1 MKRRFTTYPQSIKAN
16 KHSDDDEMS
25 LNEWYDSNQGQEE
38 GEEFIDKLESLVTG
52 AYDVQDFFE
61 ERYGRKGVD
70 FISITLSD
78 GSKYE
83 FKFDLYD
90 EQMSVYKDG
99 SEAAAKLY
107 FQEIADGIDS
117 ESALVEE

>member
-1 MKRRFTTYPQSIKAN
+1 MKRKFTRYPQSIKAN
-16 KHSDDDEMS
+16 KHSDYDEMS
-25 LNEWYDSNQGQEE
+25 LNEWYDSNRGQEE
-38 GEEFIDKLESLVTG
+38 GAEFIDKLESLVTG

-90 EQMSVYKDG
+90 EQMSIYKDG
-99 SEAAAKLY
+99 PEAAAKSY
-107 FQEIADGIDS
+107 FEEIQGGIDS
-117 ESALVEE
+117 GSALAK